1 MKSSRIGVS
10 FAMWDESMRTLAEG
24 VQVSADSRKTGIN
37 AHDLVIGPSGAGKTR
52 GYVIPAILQT
62 EGSMIV
68 TDTKGDLY
76 EQVAG
81 PLKSRGY
88 KVLKLDF
95 RNSKESPLGYS
106 ALDFLRLEGLDAR
119 PNEQDVLSIAA
130 ALCPIEDTRDPFWEY
145 AARGVI
151 ASMLYYVLSYL
162 PKEEGTLVTLGKLF
176 DTVVD
181 GRYEQLL
188 EDLEWD
194 EPDSFS
200 IHQYA
205 FIRACKDAEKM
216 RGSIFGIVGE
226 KLAIF
231 RFDGMKHLLTRRER
245 VDFASLRNEKT
256 VLIVNVSDC
265 DRSLDRLIALF
276 FQQAFKTL
284 IKGGAAGI
292 PVRVIMDDFA
302 AYSCCIPGF
311 DNLISVVRSRN
322 ISVSCMIQSIA
333 QLEAL
338 YHEKAATIL
347 DNFDT
352 VLYLGGNNP
361 GTARYIAERAN
372 KMPWDVLS
380 MDPEDALLI
389 QRGRLPRKV
398 KRYKL
403 EDHPEI
409 ANYDSPGDEDGESL
423 VDILDSFEFMDA
435 GIPF

>member
-1 MKSSRIGVS
+1 M
-10 FAMWDESMRTLAEG
+10 
-24 VQVSADSRKTGIN
+24 
-37 AHDLVIGPSGAGKTR
+37 
-52 GYVIPAILQT
+52 
-62 EGSMIV
+62 
-68 TDTKGDLY
+68 
-76 EQVAG
+76 
-81 PLKSRGY
+81 
-88 KVLKLDF
+88 
-95 RNSKESPLGYS
+95 
-106 ALDFLRLEGLDAR
+106 
-119 PNEQDVLSIAA
+119 
-130 ALCPIEDTRDPFWEY
+130 
-145 AARGVI
+145 
-151 ASMLYYVLSYL
+151 
-162 PKEEGTLVTLGKLF
+162 
-176 DTVVD
+176 D

-205 FIRACKDAEKM
+205 FIHACRDAEKM

-231 RFDGMKHLLTRRER
+231 RFDGMKHLLAQRER

-256 VLIVNVSDC
+256 ALVVNVSDC
-265 DRSLDRLIALF
+265 DRSLDRLIAL
-276 FQQAFKTL
+276 
-284 IKGGAAGI
+284 
-292 PVRVIMDDFA
+292 
-302 AYSCCIPGF
+302 
-311 DNLISVVRSRN
+311 
-322 ISVSCMIQSIA
+322 
-333 QLEAL
+333 
-338 YHEKAATIL
+338 YHEKATTIL

-389 QRGRLPRKV
+389 QRGRPPRKV

-409 ANYDSPGDEDGESL
+409 ANYDSQEDENGESL

>member
-1 MKSSRIGVS
+1 
-10 FAMWDESMRTLAEG
+10 
-24 VQVSADSRKTGIN
+24 
-37 AHDLVIGPSGAGKTR
+37 
-52 GYVIPAILQT
+52 
-62 EGSMIV
+62 
-68 TDTKGDLY
+68 
-76 EQVAG
+76 
-81 PLKSRGY
+81 
-88 KVLKLDF
+88 
-95 RNSKESPLGYS
+95 
-106 ALDFLRLEGLDAR
+106 
-119 PNEQDVLSIAA
+119 
-130 ALCPIEDTRDPFWEY
+130 
-145 AARGVI
+145 
-151 ASMLYYVLSYL
+151 
-162 PKEEGTLVTLGKLF
+162 
-176 DTVVD
+176 
-181 GRYEQLL
+181 
-188 EDLEWD
+188 
-194 EPDSFS
+194 
-200 IHQYA
+200 
-205 FIRACKDAEKM
+205 M

-231 RFDGMKHLLTRRER
+231 RFDGMKHLLTRQER

-284 IKGGAAGI
+284 IEGGAAGI
-292 PVRVIMDDFA
+292 PVRIIMDDFA
-302 AYSCCIPGF
+302 AYSCCIPDF

-352 VLYLGGNNP
+352 VLFLGSNNP

-389 QRGRLPRKV
+389 QRGRPPRKV
-398 KRYKL
+398 KRFKL

-409 ANYDSPGDEDGESL
+409 TNYDSQEDEDGESL
-423 VDILDSFEFMDA
+423 VDILDSLDWGDA
-435 GIPF
+435 GMLL